1 MYFDFCLPVWATQ
14 GLSWVFLINFDI
26 FVNSF
31 WPTCHLSD
39 TRLSDTL
46 LSDTRLSDKNV
57 LFVSSF
63 CCLQQNTELKNCCIK
78 NGLFYRHKKS
88 AFPIKKLYTVGVNV
102 KKIVWEIIMNC

>member
-26 FVNSF
+26 FVKF
-31 WPTCHLSD
+31 FRPTCH
-39 TRLSDTL
+39 

-63 CCLQQNTELKNCCIK
+63 LNLKCSVFVDPYIFLLPAAK
-78 NGLFYRHKKS
+78 HRTQKLLHKKWFILQ
-88 AFPIKKLYTVGVNV
+88 A
-102 KKIVWEIIMNC
+102 

>member
-1 MYFDFCLPVWATQ
+1 MYFVFCLPVWATQ

-57 LFVSSF
+57 LFVLSF
-63 CCLQQNTELKNCCIK
+63 LNLKCSVFVDPYIFLLPAAK
-78 NGLFYRHKKS
+78 HRTQKLLHKKWFILQ
-88 AFPIKKLYTVGVNV
+88 A
-102 KKIVWEIIMNC
+102 